1 MLYAE
6 VIIPRPLDT
15 TFTYR
20 VPDGLA
26 ADIRNGSRVIVPFG
40 PRRYYTGVVDSL
52 SPVGPVNTDYAMKD
66 VAMVVDP
73 RPIVRHP
80 QVKFWR
86 WLAGYYLCSLGEVYA
101 AALPAGLKI
110 ESETQ
115 IELNREAVDDDAFDL
130 DLDRR
135 ESTLIELLASKGGVM
150 SPREISSVDGF
161 SNPEPVIARLLG
173 KQLVVIKEKLVERFK
188 ARKES
193 YVALV
198 VNDGESPD
206 DLFARVKGAKAQERA
221 LMALISLGG
230 MKPDGSQAREVTRKA
245 LEERAAV
252 TGPII
257 KELQKKGLVRLYDK
271 EISRFTYNGP
281 TVSTLPE
288 LSDAQKRAYEEI
300 DKAFI
305 DHQVTLLHGVTSSG
319 KTEIYITLIDRI
331 LRRGDRALFLVP
343 EIALTTQLTRR
354 LQRVFGDKVVIYHS
368 KFSDA
373 ERVEVWLR
381 LLNSDDPC
389 VVIGARSAVFLPFGN
404 LGLVIVDEEHDPS
417 YKQADPAPRY
427 NGRDAAIVLAT
438 MHGAKVLLGSATPSV
453 ETYYKAVSGKYGL
466 VTLTERFSGATLP
479 EVEIVDLNRERQAGR
494 MTGAFADRTLA
505 EARKNLNEGRQV
517 IFFLNRRGYSPVARC
532 KMCGFVPK
540 CDFCDVSLTYH
551 RRPEELVCHY
561 CGTVYPMM
569 KVCPSCHEPTLE
581 VVGYGTERVED
592 EITASFPDRRIIRM
606 DLDTTRNKNAYADL
620 VADFS
625 AHKADILVGTQM
637 VTKGLDFG
645 DVGLV
650 IVSGADRLAAYP
662 DFHSTER
669 AFNLISQV
677 SGRAGRRRDTQG
689 RVLIE
694 TRNPDNPVFAL
705 AAAHDY
711 LSFYK
716 TEVDERR
723 AFNYPPFTRII
734 DIYIKHKDSAEA
746 TRLANIYA
754 ARLRELF
761 GNRVSGPQEPMVA
774 RVKLMYIR
782 KIMLKIE
789 VEASMTKV
797 KEILRNLYIETASSP
812 LTRGLRLYYDVDPA

>member
-26 ADIRNGSRVIVPFG
+26 TDIRNGSRVIVPFG

-66 VAMVVDP
+66 VVMVVDS

-115 IELNREAVDDDAFDL
+115 IELNREAVADDVF

-135 ESTLIELLASKGGVM
+135 EITLIELLASKGGVM

-161 SNPEPVIARLLG
+161 SNPEPVIARLLD

-193 YVALV
+193 YVALII
-198 VNDGESPD
+198 NDGESPG

-252 TGPII
+252 TGSII

-281 TVSTLPE
+281 TVSSLPQ

-354 LQRVFGDKVVIYHS
+354 LQRVFGDKVIIYHS

>member
-20 VPDGLA
+20 VPDALA

-66 VAMVVDP
+66 VVMVVDP

-130 DLDRR
+130 DRR

-161 SNPEPVIARLLG
+161 SNPEPVIARLLD

-193 YVALV
+193 YVALI

-206 DLFARVKGAKAQERA
+206 DFFARVKGAKAQERA

-245 LEERAAV
+245 LEERAAI

-494 MTGAFADRTLA
+494 MTGAFADSTLA

>member
-66 VAMVVDP
+66 VVMVVDP

-130 DLDRR
+130 DRR

-161 SNPEPVIARLLG
+161 SNPEPVIARLLD

-188 ARKES
+188 AKKES
-193 YVALV
+193 YVALI
-198 VNDGESPD
+198 VNDGESPG

-252 TGPII
+252 TGSII

-281 TVSTLPE
+281 TVSSLPE

-561 CGTVYPMM
+561 CGTVYPMI

-592 EITASFPDRRIIRM
+592 EITASFPDHRIIRM

-789 VEASMTKV
+789 VEASMAKV

>member
-66 VAMVVDP
+66 VVMVVDP

-86 WLAGYYLCSLGEVYA
+86 WLAGYYMCSLGEVYA

-115 IELNREAVDDDAFDL
+115 IELNREAMGDDVF

-271 EISRFTYNGP
+271 EISRFTYSGP

>member
-66 VAMVVDP
+66 VVMVVDP

-115 IELNREAVDDDAFDL
+115 IELNREAVADDVF

-161 SNPEPVIARLLG
+161 SNPEPVIARLLD

-206 DLFARVKGAKAQERA
+206 DLFARVKGAKAQERV

>member
-20 VPDGLA
+20 VPDALA

-115 IELNREAVDDDAFDL
+115 IELNREAVADDAF

-161 SNPEPVIARLLG
+161 SNPEPVIARLLD

-193 YVALV
+193 YVALI

-206 DLFARVKGAKAQERA
+206 DFFARVKGAKAQERA

>member
-52 SPVGPVNTDYAMKD
+52 SPVGPVNTGYAMKD

-115 IELNREAVDDDAFDL
+115 IELNREAVADDAF

-161 SNPEPVIARLLG
+161 SNPEPVIARLLD

>member
-66 VAMVVDP
+66 VVMVVDP

-115 IELNREAVDDDAFDL
+115 IELNREAVADDVF

-161 SNPEPVIARLLG
+161 SNPEPVIARLLD

-188 ARKES
+188 AKKES
-193 YVALV
+193 YVALI

-206 DLFARVKGAKAQERA
+206 DFFARVKGAKAQERA

-479 EVEIVDLNRERQAGR
+479 EVEIVDLNREQQAGR

-694 TRNPDNPVFAL
+694 TCNPDNPVFAL

-761 GNRVSGPQEPMVA
+761 GNRVSGPQEPMVS

>member
-20 VPDGLA
+20 VPDALA

-115 IELNREAVDDDAFDL
+115 IELNREAVADDVF

-161 SNPEPVIARLLG
+161 SNPEPVIARLLD

-281 TVSTLPE
+281 TVSSLPQ

-812 LTRGLRLYYDVDPA
+812 LTRSLRLYYDVDPA

>member
-52 SPVGPVNTDYAMKD
+52 NPVGPVNTDYAMKD
-66 VAMVVDP
+66 VVMVVDP

-130 DLDRR
+130 DRR

-161 SNPEPVIARLLG
+161 SNPEPVIARLLD

-188 ARKES
+188 AKKES
-193 YVALV
+193 YVALI
-198 VNDGESPD
+198 VNDGESPG

-252 TGPII
+252 NGPII

-281 TVSTLPE
+281 TVSSLPE

>member
-20 VPDGLA
+20 VPDALA
-26 ADIRNGSRVIVPFG
+26 ADIRSGSRVIVPFG

-66 VAMVVDP
+66 VVMVVDP

-130 DLDRR
+130 DRR

-161 SNPEPVIARLLG
+161 SNPEPVIARLLD

-188 ARKES
+188 AKKES
-193 YVALV
+193 YVALI

-206 DLFARVKGAKAQERA
+206 DFFARVKGAKAQERA

-569 KVCPSCHEPTLE
+569 KVCPSCHEPSLE

>member
-20 VPDGLA
+20 VPDALA

-115 IELNREAVDDDAFDL
+115 IELNREAVADDAF

-161 SNPEPVIARLLG
+161 SNPEPVIARLLD

-193 YVALV
+193 YVALI
-198 VNDGESPD
+198 VNDGESPG

-281 TVSTLPE
+281 TVSSLPQ

-812 LTRGLRLYYDVDPA
+812 LTRDLRLYYDVDPA

>member
-66 VAMVVDP
+66 VVMVVDP

-115 IELNREAVDDDAFDL
+115 IELNREAVADDVF

-135 ESTLIELLASKGGVM
+135 ESTLVELLASKGGVM

-479 EVEIVDLNRERQAGR
+479 EVEIVDLNREQQAGR

-592 EITASFPDRRIIRM
+592 EITASFSDRRIIRM

>member
-20 VPDGLA
+20 VPDALA

-115 IELNREAVDDDAFDL
+115 IELNREAVADDVF

-161 SNPEPVIARLLG
+161 SNPEPVIARLLD

-281 TVSTLPE
+281 TVSSLPQ

-453 ETYYKAVSGKYGL
+453 ETYYKSVSGKYGL

>member
-20 VPDGLA
+20 VPDSLA

-66 VAMVVDP
+66 VVMVVDP

-130 DLDRR
+130 DRR

-161 SNPEPVIARLLG
+161 SNPEPVIARLLD

-188 ARKES
+188 AKKES
-193 YVALV
+193 YVALI

-206 DLFARVKGAKAQERA
+206 DLFAQVKGAKAQERA

-281 TVSTLPE
+281 TVSSLPE

>member
-66 VAMVVDP
+66 VVMVVDP

-115 IELNREAVDDDAFDL
+115 IELNREAVDDDAF

-373 ERVEVWLR
+373 ERVEVWLQ

>member
-66 VAMVVDP
+66 VVMVVDP

-130 DLDRR
+130 DRR

-161 SNPEPVIARLLG
+161 SNPEPVIARLLD

-206 DLFARVKGAKAQERA
+206 DFFARVKGAKAQERA

-281 TVSTLPE
+281 TVRSLPE

>member
-20 VPDGLA
+20 VPDALA

-115 IELNREAVDDDAFDL
+115 IELNREAVADDVF

-161 SNPEPVIARLLG
+161 SNPEPVIARLLD

-206 DLFARVKGAKAQERA
+206 DFFARVKGAKAQERA

-230 MKPDGSQAREVTRKA
+230 MKPDGSQAREVTRKT

-271 EISRFTYNGP
+271 EISRFTYNGS
-281 TVSTLPE
+281 TVSSLPQ

-466 VTLTERFSGATLP
+466 VTLTERFNGATLP

>member
-66 VAMVVDP
+66 VVMVVDP

-130 DLDRR
+130 DRR

-161 SNPEPVIARLLG
+161 SNPEPVIARLLD

-188 ARKES
+188 AKKES
-193 YVALV
+193 YVALI
-198 VNDGESPD
+198 VNDGESPG

-252 TGPII
+252 TGSII

-281 TVSTLPE
+281 TVSSLPE

-592 EITASFPDRRIIRM
+592 EITASFPDHRIIRM

-789 VEASMTKV
+789 VEASMAKV

>member
-66 VAMVVDP
+66 VVMVVDP

-130 DLDRR
+130 DRR

-161 SNPEPVIARLLG
+161 SNPEPVIARLLD

-188 ARKES
+188 AKKES
-193 YVALV
+193 YVALI

-206 DLFARVKGAKAQERA
+206 DFFARVKGAKAQERA

-494 MTGAFADRTLA
+494 MTGAFADSTLA

-789 VEASMTKV
+789 VEASMAKV

>member
-115 IELNREAVDDDAFDL
+115 IELNREAVADDVF

-245 LEERAAV
+245 LEERAAI

>member
-1 MLYAE
+1 MLFAE

-20 VPDGLA
+20 VPDSLA

-52 SPVGPVNTDYAMKD
+52 SPVGPANPGYEMKEI
-66 VAMVVDP
+66 AMVVDP

-80 QVKFWR
+80 QIKFWR

-115 IELNREAVDDDAFDL
+115 IEVNSEAVSDEAF

-135 ESTLIELLASKGGVM
+135 ESSLIELLASKGGAM
-150 SPREISSVDGF
+150 SPREISAVDGF
-161 SNPEPVIARLLG
+161 SNPEPVIARLLD

-188 ARKES
+188 AKKES

-198 VNDGESPD
+198 VNEGEKPD

-230 MKPDGSQAREVTRKA
+230 LKADGSQAREVTRKA

-281 TVSTLPE
+281 AVNKLSE
-288 LSDAQKRAYEEI
+288 LSEAQKRAYDEI

-343 EIALTTQLTRR
+343 EIALTTQLTQR
-354 LQRVFGDKVVIYHS
+354 LQRVFGEKVVIYHS

-404 LGLVIVDEEHDPS
+404 LGLIIVDEEHDPS

-438 MHGAKVLLGSATPSV
+438 MHGAKVLLGSATPSI

-592 EITASFPDRRIIRM
+592 EITASFPDHRIIRM

-694 TRNPDNPVFAL
+694 TRNPDNPVFVL

-716 TEVDERR
+716 TEIDERR

-812 LTRGLRLYYDVDPA
+812 LTRGLKLYYDVDPA

>member
-66 VAMVVDP
+66 VVMVVDP

-130 DLDRR
+130 DRR

-161 SNPEPVIARLLG
+161 SNPEPVIARLLD

-206 DLFARVKGAKAQERA
+206 DFFARVKGAKAQERA

-245 LEERAAV
+245 LEERAAI

>member
-20 VPDGLA
+20 VPDALA

-66 VAMVVDP
+66 VVMVVDP

-130 DLDRR
+130 DRR

-161 SNPEPVIARLLG
+161 SNPEPVIARLLD

-188 ARKES
+188 AKKES
-193 YVALV
+193 YVALI

-206 DLFARVKGAKAQERA
+206 DFFARVKGAKAQERA

-494 MTGAFADRTLA
+494 MTGAFADSTLA

>member
-66 VAMVVDP
+66 VVMVVDP

-115 IELNREAVDDDAFDL
+115 IELNREAVDDDAF

-193 YVALV
+193 YVALI

-206 DLFARVKGAKAQERA
+206 DLFAWVKGAKAQERA

-281 TVSTLPE
+281 TVRSLPE

>member
-66 VAMVVDP
+66 VVMVVDP

-115 IELNREAVDDDAFDL
+115 IELNREAVADDAF

-161 SNPEPVIARLLG
+161 SNPEQVIARLLD

-271 EISRFTYNGP
+271 EISRFTYNEP
-281 TVSTLPE
+281 TVSSLPE
-288 LSDAQKRAYEEI
+288 LSDVQKRAYEEI

-331 LRRGDRALFLVP
+331 LRRGDRTLFLVP